1 MSTPSPG
8 RTSCDPSLPSKASD
22 ITVVRIEL
30 MAVRLPLRRSFATS
44 SHRKDHLDHIL
55 VRLTDREGAQ
65 GWGECASPSHP
76 YYGPETFSSCWN
88 ALKDYFAPLLI
99 GERWDHPEELEAV
112 WMRIRGNLFARA
124 ALDTACWDLYAQRR
138 NRSLASALGGSAEQ
152 VEVGV
157 SLGIEES
164 ISELLDQ
171 VDDHV
176 GQGYRRIKL
185 KIAPGW
191 DVAPVAAVR
200 ERFPDTPLQVD
211 ANAAYSS
218 TVDHR
223 RVMRALDGMALQMI
237 EQPFAADDLLAHAEL
252 QRELRTPV
260 CLDESITS
268 ASTAHTALGLG
279 AAKIINI
286 KVSRLGGLTEARRV
300 HDLCTRSGIPVWCGG
315 MHEFGVGRAANLA
328 LATLPGFTLPGD
340 ISGSDRYFTA
350 DVLASPITATR
361 GRVSVP
367 SAPGLGVTIDRD
379 AVRTHLLEK
388 ISVAQ

>member
-1 MSTPSPG
+1 MSTPSDR
-8 RTSCDPSLPSKASD
+8 RTYRDPSLPSTASA
-22 ITVVRIEL
+22 ITVVRVEL

-55 VRLTDREGAQ
+55 VKLTDQDGAE

-76 YYGPETFSSCWN
+76 YYGPETFSSCWS
-88 ALKDYFAPLLI
+88 ALRDYFAPALI
-99 GERWDHPEELEAV
+99 GERWDHPEELETV
-112 WMRIRGNLFARA
+112 WRRIRGNLFARA
-124 ALDTACWDLYAQRR
+124 ALDTACWDLYAQHG
-138 NRSLASALGGSAEQ
+138 NRSLASALGGSAEH
-152 VEVGV
+152 VEAGV

-164 ISELLDQ
+164 IGELLNQ
-171 VDDHV
+171 VEDHV

-200 ERFPDTPLQVD
+200 ARFPDTPLQVD

-218 TVDHR
+218 TVEHR
-223 RVMRALDGMALQMI
+223 TVMRALDTMALRMI
-237 EQPFAADDLLAHAEL
+237 EQPFATDDLLAHAEL
-252 QRELRTPV
+252 QRELTTPI

-268 ASTAHTALGLG
+268 ASTAHTALSLG

-300 HDLCTRSGIPVWCGG
+300 HDLCARSGIPVWCGG

-328 LATLPGFTLPGD
+328 VAALPGFTLPGD

-350 DVLASPITATR
+350 DILSSPITATR
-361 GRVSVP
+361 GRVRVP
-367 SAPGLGVTIDRD
+367 SAAGLGVTIDRD
-379 AVRTHLLEK
+379 AVRTHLLDQM
-388 ISVAQ
+388 SVTQ

>member
-1 MSTPSPG
+1 MTIPSD
-8 RTSCDPSLPSKASD
+8 RLTHRDASLPSTASA
-22 ITVVRIEL
+22 ITVVRAEL

-55 VRLTDREGAQ
+55 VRLTDREGVQ

-76 YYGPETFSSCWN
+76 YYGPETFTSCWN
-88 ALKDYFAPLLI
+88 ALKDYFAPVLV
-99 GERWDHPEELEAV
+99 GESWDHPEELDAV
-112 WMRIRGNLFARA
+112 WGRIRGNLFARA
-124 ALDTACWDLYAQRR
+124 ALDTACWDIYAQRR
-138 NRSLASALGGSAEQ
+138 NRSLASALGGSAEE

-164 ISELLDQ
+164 LGALLDQ
-171 VDDHV
+171 VEDHV

-191 DVAPVAAVR
+191 DVAPVATVR

-218 TVDHR
+218 TAEHR
-223 RVMRALDGMALQMI
+223 RVMRALDTMALQMI
-237 EQPFAADDLLAHAEL
+237 EQPFPADDLLAHAEL
-252 QRELRTPV
+252 QRELTTPV
-260 CLDESITS
+260 CLDESVTS
-268 ASTAHTALGLG
+268 AATAHTALGLG

-300 HDLCTRSGIPVWCGG
+300 HDLCARSGIPVWCGG

-328 LATLPGFTLPGD
+328 LAALPGFTLPGD

-350 DVLASPITATR
+350 DVLSSPITAAG
-361 GRVSVP
+361 GRVRVP
-367 SAPGLGVTIDRD
+367 SAPGLGVTVDRD
-379 AVRTHLLEK
+379 AVRTHLLDQ